1 MPDFFTTTI
10 NIQKPNVPDDQAI
23 AAAVANAPSSGVQEQ
38 RTDPIE
44 KTWGNLYW
52 NDPQV
57 AMPATEP
64 TIVPKETQ
72 SNNVKISNDYVIA
85 NGQVAKYDIIS
96 DESRLVFGDEAAAV
110 LGANGVVGKPA
121 KTYDISMSGYAAAK
135 GWGMSG
141 GMGVVDFFMK
151 EKPNVIW
158 TQLEKAALNRS
169 LLGKTVAAV
178 SPQAKADLMKDLK
191 EEDLTGVED
200 VIASVYAMTT
210 LDAPFLVATSSVGSF
225 FGNLLSSSIR
235 NRAVASMVTSGV
247 LEEVAKRVVS
257 SGIAKS
263 IPLAIAKALP
273 SITSG
278 AISLGSYE
286 AANQILDNK
295 IQNDKWDVSAET
307 IAAFSKG
314 ATLGA
319 VTSAIGLGT
328 KPLEKWLGKY
338 ISASMPAAE
347 VATAG
352 GEVFAFGALSP
363 ILDGRAPTTEDFG
376 HALATIAGLKVAGL
390 PRKLYRNAEGDYR
403 NDVVLSEKDG
413 EIINRVT
420 KSDAN
425 KLKIEDIGKV
435 INDKTVPLDVKNRV
449 LLKYANVVPEE
460 FPLPDRVETV
470 GDEMHTY
477 KGGVLLSIQ
486 PSGKEHIVAGE
497 IRERSLENKF
507 NELTEEGKASVE
519 ARLRPVKTR
528 GVKYNPK
535 AWAEAKAKGYGN
547 RTPEQQ
553 EKVDIF
559 YDAVE
564 KVHAID
570 EYRRKSEPIEKPAE
584 VAEQPIEP
592 VEQPTKPEYIDKDT
606 QRVSD
611 AAKERIKA
619 EQDMI
624 DNPTQEN
631 IDKVIAIYESS
642 AKESSMKL
650 VYQSAIDKLKNGEI
664 TTASK
669 EHEKI
674 KEYAE
679 KNNGGDALSEDQATR
694 GETKKSSED
703 YTDIEAKKNAKEKYL
718 LDKLNEKFPD
728 SKIDSVSS
736 LREFFNKRIKHLE
749 DGLEN
754 SKNNPNTTN
763 NAIDAIQESLTHHRR
778 NLEYLDRLE
787 SEYDKS
793 IELIDRNNKQE
804 KAINYAERN
813 KSGEVLPEAQRAEGE
828 VGGSGNMP
836 EVNKTES
843 KDRETIEVEPEWGD
857 ANKVFTKEAYEK
869 SLENLRNK
877 LSANP
882 FLDPEYWNNM
892 VNVAGYHIEAGARK
906 FSDFAIKMTEALGD
920 NIKPYLKDLY
930 EELRKKGYSSLDD
943 TSVVDKFDI
952 NKDLKVDNVSRALN
966 KLSSEAPKGYKNYT
980 RQVLKKYGK
989 VVSDSFT
996 KKMSE
1001 KTADIKKQ
1009 ERDIKKQMA
1018 LDYRK
1023 KVAEVRAKDKDNFT
1037 KRVVQLKEQYKK
1049 DVSDRVLKET
1059 DSRKKLVAAQRD
1071 LFKAIKTLNKD
1082 HSKDYPNSRRRMAQ
1096 LVAGIS
1102 KVRTAA
1108 DVEKLFDTMSEIW
1121 MQDAMRESAK
1131 KISKSISAK
1140 LTKSTPVVIK
1150 DAVKNFLDLDVEG
1163 VDNTERFME
1172 IARDINNKLTKIHEI
1187 EGDKSKETVVNAREL
1202 ELETR
1207 VLEQDV
1213 ADYKRKMAVETA
1225 ISNVDK
1231 QLRRKYRKPTGLAED
1246 YIKTH
1251 QELLNYGQ
1259 PNAGETAKDFL
1270 SRVLPEMSKQM
1281 TAMFSD
1287 ADFAKYSSPRFGKI
1301 DQILRLADDTKS
1313 TTIDEL
1319 VNNLG
1324 DYKFKD
1330 SLIKY
1335 IEKFGMSGSDKITD
1349 LIDVIV
1355 SNERQAEPKEEKDN
1369 SKTAEVLRQWV
1380 RAELDQLDGSIK
1392 DIDLERL
1399 GVTSLKELFDIAA
1412 NIKENGDYSFSG
1424 KYYDLGEM
1432 HKSIENYNTALD
1444 GREHKIYSFTSW
1456 KSETAAF
1463 FQQFSVMAE
1472 RAWGSLG
1479 SHIATLTQHITGIG
1493 ELENATSR
1501 SRKEYSAIRTE
1512 YDKLVDKK
1520 NVNANM
1526 FKESSYRALYKWLI
1540 QDYGVN
1546 DNMQYVMDNIV
1557 KPSYDR
1563 LVEYTTN
1570 YTGYNEVMNEYRD
1583 RYKDLIDFM
1592 NKHGDKTITELEKMK
1607 GLKDIAE
1614 FEIAEQSKHFDKL
1627 NELSLKYKGKPLVK
1641 RGNYSHMATRL
1652 IPSKVQGDIEAV
1664 DFQKSLTGVG
1674 GTMQDRY
1681 GLGRDRFYIP
1691 DARASFLEGVYQN
1704 VYDVNT
1710 LEARNRLNTF
1720 LKSESSRKLVFGGN
1734 AFNEKYFLGFVKN
1747 YLTENNKAPIDR
1759 TLDKF
1764 TGFFNQV
1771 AMVTQLGSVRQVVAQ
1786 TVPAT
1791 VRLMLSRPD
1800 LIPEIMK
1807 SGATAITGDNMA
1819 LINKYAIGEAGR
1831 KFLEGQYVSH
1841 TSSARNEVYRAMEG
1855 YGKVVREGTY
1865 TTQRM
1870 FNFAREKF
1878 LYPLAMADMAAKRLA
1893 WLTYYQESLDK
1904 QGIDYNTNR
1913 LPDNK
1918 IAAET
1923 ANRLTANIA
1932 SSMTAG
1938 GQAKIFKSRGVTG
1951 AAVYTLLPFAS
1962 FSSNAKNELVR
1973 NIQQIYRGVGME
1985 KLKAVSGTTGIM
1997 AETVAFEALKAYLFS
2012 PIYMAAGISLYK
2024 MMGSYFGFDDDEN
2037 MAEYVDIKQMNKEDN
2052 FLFNTVYR
2060 ITVDGTGA
2068 VIENAAGEFFND
2080 MNKKYKLSVD
2090 DKGEARTIYVQ
2101 DVNLSSGKLGTSINA
2116 ISDLG
2121 KFGAMM
2127 LTGET
2132 KNAKGEK
2139 VKLTDTEKKMVD
2151 AISSYSL
2158 LLTTGVVPADLDR
2171 SLSLIKKEVD
2181 TYMKYRTGQEVTIT
2195 TKPKTAKEAERARQ
2209 RRIEN
2214 YIKKND

>member
-1 MPDFFTTTI
+1 
-10 NIQKPNVPDDQAI
+10 
-23 AAAVANAPSSGVQEQ
+23 
-38 RTDPIE
+38 
-44 KTWGNLYW
+44 
-52 NDPQV
+52 
-57 AMPATEP
+57 
-64 TIVPKETQ
+64 
-72 SNNVKISNDYVIA
+72 
-85 NGQVAKYDIIS
+85 
-96 DESRLVFGDEAAAV
+96 
-110 LGANGVVGKPA
+110 
-121 KTYDISMSGYAAAK
+121 
-135 GWGMSG
+135 
-141 GMGVVDFFMK
+141 
-151 EKPNVIW
+151 
-158 TQLEKAALNRS
+158 
-169 LLGKTVAAV
+169 
-178 SPQAKADLMKDLK
+178 
-191 EEDLTGVED
+191 
-200 VIASVYAMTT
+200 
-210 LDAPFLVATSSVGSF
+210 
-225 FGNLLSSSIR
+225 
-235 NRAVASMVTSGV
+235 
-247 LEEVAKRVVS
+247 
-257 SGIAKS
+257 
-263 IPLAIAKALP
+263 
-273 SITSG
+273 
-278 AISLGSYE
+278 
-286 AANQILDNK
+286 
-295 IQNDKWDVSAET
+295 
-307 IAAFSKG
+307 
-314 ATLGA
+314 
-319 VTSAIGLGT
+319 
-328 KPLEKWLGKY
+328 
-338 ISASMPAAE
+338 
-347 VATAG
+347 
-352 GEVFAFGALSP
+352 
-363 ILDGRAPTTEDFG
+363 
-376 HALATIAGLKVAGL
+376 
-390 PRKLYRNAEGDYR
+390 
-403 NDVVLSEKDG
+403 
-413 EIINRVT
+413 
-420 KSDAN
+420 
-425 KLKIEDIGKV
+425 
-435 INDKTVPLDVKNRV
+435 
-449 LLKYANVVPEE
+449 
-460 FPLPDRVETV
+460 
-470 GDEMHTY
+470 
-477 KGGVLLSIQ
+477 
-486 PSGKEHIVAGE
+486 
-497 IRERSLENKF
+497 
-507 NELTEEGKASVE
+507 
-519 ARLRPVKTR
+519 
-528 GVKYNPK
+528 
-535 AWAEAKAKGYGN
+535 
-547 RTPEQQ
+547 
-553 EKVDIF
+553 
-559 YDAVE
+559 
-564 KVHAID
+564 
-570 EYRRKSEPIEKPAE
+570 
-584 VAEQPIEP
+584 
-592 VEQPTKPEYIDKDT
+592 
-606 QRVSD
+606 
-611 AAKERIKA
+611 
-619 EQDMI
+619 
-624 DNPTQEN
+624 
-631 IDKVIAIYESS
+631 
-642 AKESSMKL
+642 
-650 VYQSAIDKLKNGEI
+650 
-664 TTASK
+664 
-669 EHEKI
+669 
-674 KEYAE
+674 
-679 KNNGGDALSEDQATR
+679 
-694 GETKKSSED
+694 
-703 YTDIEAKKNAKEKYL
+703 
-718 LDKLNEKFPD
+718 
-728 SKIDSVSS
+728 
-736 LREFFNKRIKHLE
+736 
-749 DGLEN
+749 
-754 SKNNPNTTN
+754 
-763 NAIDAIQESLTHHRR
+763 
-778 NLEYLDRLE
+778 
-787 SEYDKS
+787 
-793 IELIDRNNKQE
+793 
-804 KAINYAERN
+804 
-813 KSGEVLPEAQRAEGE
+813 
-828 VGGSGNMP
+828 MP
-836 EVNKTES
+836 EVNRSES
-843 KDRETIEVEPEWGD
+843 KDRETVEVEPEWGD

-943 TSVVDKFDI
+943 ISVVDKFDI

-989 VVSDSFT
+989 VVSDSFA

-1009 ERDIKKQMA
+1009 ERDIRKQMA
-1018 LDYRK
+1018 LDYRR

-1037 KRVVQLKEQYKK
+1037 KRIVQLKEQYKK

-1059 DSRKKLVAAQRD
+1059 DRRKKLVAAQRD
-1071 LFKAIKTLNKD
+1071 LFKAIKTLNKE
-1082 HSKDYPNSRRRMAQ
+1082 HSRDYPNSRRRMAQ

-1102 KVRTAA
+1102 KVRTEA

-1187 EGDKSKETVVNAREL
+1187 EGDKSKETVVNARDL
-1202 ELETR
+1202 EIETK

-1213 ADYKRKMAVETA
+1213 ADYKRKMAIETA

-1231 QLRRKYRKPTGLAED
+1231 QLRRKYRKPSGLAED
-1246 YIKTH
+1246 YVKTH

-1259 PNAGETAKDFL
+1259 PNTGETAKDYL

-1287 ADFAKYSSPRFGKI
+1287 VDFAKYSSPRFGKI
-1301 DQILRLADDTKS
+1301 DQILRLADETKS

-1324 DYKFKD
+1324 NYKFKD
-1330 SLIKY
+1330 SLIDY
-1335 IEKFGMSGSDKITD
+1335 IQKFGMSGSDKISD

-1355 SNERQAEPKEEKDN
+1355 SNEKQVEPREEKDN
-1369 SKTAEVLRQWV
+1369 SKTAEILRQWV

-1424 KYYDLGEM
+1424 RYYDLGEM
-1432 HKSIENYNTALD
+1432 HKSIDNYNTALD
-1444 GREHKIYSFTSW
+1444 GREHKIYSFTGW

-1501 SRKEYSAIRTE
+1501 SRKEYSAIRAE

-1570 YTGYNEVMNEYRD
+1570 YTGYNEIMNEYRD

-1652 IPSKVQGDIEAV
+1652 IPSKVSGDIEAV

-1800 LIPEIMK
+1800 LIPQIMK

-1904 QGIDYNTNR
+1904 QGIYYSTYR
-1913 LPDNK
+1913 LPDNN

-1932 SSMTAG
+1932 SSMTAE

-1973 NIQQIYRGVGME
+1973 NIQQVYRGVGIE

-2012 PIYMAAGISLYK
+2012 PIYMAAGMSLYK

>member
-1 MPDFFTTTI
+1 
-10 NIQKPNVPDDQAI
+10 
-23 AAAVANAPSSGVQEQ
+23 
-38 RTDPIE
+38 
-44 KTWGNLYW
+44 
-52 NDPQV
+52 
-57 AMPATEP
+57 
-64 TIVPKETQ
+64 
-72 SNNVKISNDYVIA
+72 
-85 NGQVAKYDIIS
+85 
-96 DESRLVFGDEAAAV
+96 
-110 LGANGVVGKPA
+110 
-121 KTYDISMSGYAAAK
+121 
-135 GWGMSG
+135 
-141 GMGVVDFFMK
+141 
-151 EKPNVIW
+151 
-158 TQLEKAALNRS
+158 
-169 LLGKTVAAV
+169 
-178 SPQAKADLMKDLK
+178 
-191 EEDLTGVED
+191 
-200 VIASVYAMTT
+200 
-210 LDAPFLVATSSVGSF
+210 
-225 FGNLLSSSIR
+225 
-235 NRAVASMVTSGV
+235 
-247 LEEVAKRVVS
+247 
-257 SGIAKS
+257 
-263 IPLAIAKALP
+263 
-273 SITSG
+273 
-278 AISLGSYE
+278 
-286 AANQILDNK
+286 
-295 IQNDKWDVSAET
+295 
-307 IAAFSKG
+307 
-314 ATLGA
+314 
-319 VTSAIGLGT
+319 
-328 KPLEKWLGKY
+328 
-338 ISASMPAAE
+338 
-347 VATAG
+347 
-352 GEVFAFGALSP
+352 
-363 ILDGRAPTTEDFG
+363 
-376 HALATIAGLKVAGL
+376 
-390 PRKLYRNAEGDYR
+390 
-403 NDVVLSEKDG
+403 
-413 EIINRVT
+413 
-420 KSDAN
+420 
-425 KLKIEDIGKV
+425 
-435 INDKTVPLDVKNRV
+435 
-449 LLKYANVVPEE
+449 
-460 FPLPDRVETV
+460 
-470 GDEMHTY
+470 
-477 KGGVLLSIQ
+477 
-486 PSGKEHIVAGE
+486 
-497 IRERSLENKF
+497 
-507 NELTEEGKASVE
+507 
-519 ARLRPVKTR
+519 
-528 GVKYNPK
+528 
-535 AWAEAKAKGYGN
+535 
-547 RTPEQQ
+547 
-553 EKVDIF
+553 
-559 YDAVE
+559 
-564 KVHAID
+564 
-570 EYRRKSEPIEKPAE
+570 
-584 VAEQPIEP
+584 
-592 VEQPTKPEYIDKDT
+592 
-606 QRVSD
+606 
-611 AAKERIKA
+611 
-619 EQDMI
+619 
-624 DNPTQEN
+624 
-631 IDKVIAIYESS
+631 
-642 AKESSMKL
+642 MKL

-679 KNNGGDALSEDQATR
+679 KNNGGDVLQKEVTENKT
-694 GETKKSSED
+694 GENITSSQSSIPM
-703 YTDIEAKKNAKEKYL
+703 IEAKIADIERRRQEELNVEQLPIDRVKRKNGAIGTQGVTTEQVASILKNVLGLNIPENATMKDLVNLFISDKANIKKLLDFTNRNPINITELPDGTIQINDGHHRAFLLDQAGISEIPATRNKSDEINAKYDAEL
-718 LDKLNEKFPD
+718 AA
-728 SKIDSVSS
+728 
-736 LREFFNKRIKHLE
+736 LR
-749 DGLEN
+749 
-754 SKNNPNTTN
+754 
-763 NAIDAIQESLTHHRR
+763 
-778 NLEYLDRLE
+778 
-787 SEYDKS
+787 
-793 IELIDRNNKQE
+793 DRNNKQE

-813 KSGEVLPEAQRAEGE
+813 KGGEVLPEAQRAEGE
-828 VGGSGNMP
+828 VGGSGDMP
-836 EVNKTES
+836 EVNRTES
-843 KDRETIEVEPEWGD
+843 KDREKVEVEPEWGD

-952 NKDLKVDNVSRALN
+952 NKDLKVDNVSRVLN

-1009 ERDIKKQMA
+1009 ERDIRKQMA
-1018 LDYRK
+1018 LDYRR

-1037 KRVVQLKEQYKK
+1037 KRIVQLKEQYKK

-1059 DSRKKLVAAQRD
+1059 DRRKKLVEAQRD
-1071 LFKAIKTLNKD
+1071 LFKAIKTLNKE
-1082 HSKDYPNSRRRMAQ
+1082 HSRDYPNSRRRMAQ

-1150 DAVKNFLDLDVEG
+1150 DAVKNFLDLDIEG

-1225 ISNVDK
+1225 ISNVDR

-1246 YIKTH
+1246 YVKTH

-1287 ADFAKYSSPRFGKI
+1287 ADFARYSSPRFGKI

-1355 SNERQAEPKEEKDN
+1355 SNEKQVEPKEEKDN

-1392 DIDLERL
+1392 DINLERL

-1424 KYYDLGEM
+1424 RYYDLGEM
-1432 HKSIENYNTALD
+1432 HKSIDNYNTALD

-1479 SHIATLTQHITGIG
+1479 SHIATLTQHITGMG

-1540 QDYGVN
+1540 QDYGVD

-1570 YTGYNEVMNEYRD
+1570 YTGYNEIMNEYRD

-1691 DARASFLEGVYQN
+1691 DARVSFLEGVYHN

-1932 SSMTAG
+1932 SSMTAE
-1938 GQAKIFKSRGVTG
+1938 GQAKIFKSRGITG

>member
-10 NIQKPNVPDDQAI
+10 NIKKADVPDDQAI
-23 AAAVANAPSSGVQEQ
+23 ANAVANAPSSVVQEQ
-38 RTDPIE
+38 IEDPIE

-52 NDPQV
+52 NNPQV
-57 AMPATEP
+57 VMPETEP
-64 TIVPKETQ
+64 TIAPKEPQ

-110 LGANGVVGKPA
+110 LGANGIVGKPV
-121 KTYDISMSGYAAAK
+121 KRDKEPTYDISMSGYAAAK
-135 GWGMSG
+135 GMGMSG

-178 SPQAKADLMKDLK
+178 SPQAKANLMKDIK

-247 LEEVAKRVVS
+247 AEEVAKRVVS

-286 AANQILDNK
+286 AANQVLDNK

-338 ISASMPAAE
+338 ISASMPVAE
-347 VATAG
+347 VATTG

-460 FPLPDRVETV
+460 FPLPDRVETI

-570 EYRRKSEPIEKPAE
+570 EYRRKAEPIEKPTE
-584 VAEQPIEP
+584 PAEQP
-592 VEQPTKPEYIDKDT
+592 VESKPEYIDEDT

-611 AAKERIKA
+611 AIKETFKA
-619 EQDMI
+619 ERDMI

-642 AKESSMKL
+642 AKESNMKL
-650 VYQSAIDKLKNGEI
+650 VYQSAIDKLRNGEI

-669 EHEKI
+669 EYEKV
-674 KEYAE
+674 KE
-679 KNNGGDALSEDQATR
+679 
-694 GETKKSSED
+694 
-703 YTDIEAKKNAKEKYL
+703 
-718 LDKLNEKFPD
+718 
-728 SKIDSVSS
+728 
-736 LREFFNKRIKHLE
+736 
-749 DGLEN
+749 
-754 SKNNPNTTN
+754 
-763 NAIDAIQESLTHHRR
+763 
-778 NLEYLDRLE
+778 
-787 SEYDKS
+787 
-793 IELIDRNNKQE
+793 
-804 KAINYAERN
+804 YAERN
-813 KSGEVLPEAQRAEGE
+813 KGGEVLPETQGAEGE
-828 VGGSGNMP
+828 VRSSGDMP
-836 EVNKTES
+836 EVNRSES
-843 KDRETIEVEPEWGD
+843 KDRETVEVEPEWGD

-943 TSVVDKFDI
+943 ISVVDKFDI

-989 VVSDSFT
+989 VVSDSFA

-1001 KTADIKKQ
+1001 KTADVKKQ
-1009 ERDIKKQMA
+1009 ERDIRKQMA
-1018 LDYRK
+1018 LDYRM

-1037 KRVVQLKEQYKK
+1037 KRIVQLKEQYKK

-1059 DSRKKLVAAQRD
+1059 DRRKKLVAAQRD
-1071 LFKAIKTLNKD
+1071 LFKAIKTLNKE
-1082 HSKDYPNSRRRMAQ
+1082 HSRDYPNSRRRMAQ

-1102 KVRTAA
+1102 KVRTEA

-1187 EGDKSKETVVNAREL
+1187 EGDKSKETVVNARDL
-1202 ELETR
+1202 EIETK

-1213 ADYKRKMAVETA
+1213 ADYKRKMAIETA

-1231 QLRRKYRKPTGLAED
+1231 QLRRKYRKPSGLAED
-1246 YIKTH
+1246 YVKTH

-1259 PNAGETAKDFL
+1259 PNTGETAKDYL

-1287 ADFAKYSSPRFGKI
+1287 VDFAKYSSPRFGKI
-1301 DQILRLADDTKS
+1301 DQILRLADETKS

-1324 DYKFKD
+1324 NYKFKD
-1330 SLIKY
+1330 SLIDY
-1335 IEKFGMSGSDKITD
+1335 IQKFGMSGSDKISD

-1355 SNERQAEPKEEKDN
+1355 SNEKQVEPREEKDN
-1369 SKTAEVLRQWV
+1369 SKTAEILRQWV

-1424 KYYDLGEM
+1424 RYYDLGEM
-1432 HKSIENYNTALD
+1432 HKSIDNYNIALD
-1444 GREHKIYSFTSW
+1444 GREHKIYSFTGW

-1501 SRKEYSAIRTE
+1501 SRKEYSAIRAE

-1546 DNMQYVMDNIV
+1546 DNTQYVMDNIV

-1570 YTGYNEVMNEYRD
+1570 YTGYNEIMNEYRD

-1592 NKHGDKTITELEKMK
+1592 NKHGNKTITELEKMK

-1652 IPSKVQGDIEAV
+1652 IPSKVSGDIEAV

-1786 TVPAT
+1786 TAPAT

-1800 LIPEIMK
+1800 LIPQIMK

-1932 SSMTAG
+1932 SSMTAE

-1973 NIQQIYRGVGME
+1973 NIQQVYRGVGIE

-2012 PIYMAAGISLYK
+2012 PIYMAAGMSLYK

>member
-1 MPDFFTTTI
+1 MPDFFTTNI
-10 NIQKPNVPDDQAI
+10 NIQKAIVPVDQAI

-52 NDPQV
+52 NNPQV
-57 AMPATEP
+57 VMPATEHTTVP
-64 TIVPKETQ
+64 AESQAAIVPPQ

-110 LGANGVVGKPA
+110 LGANGIVGKPV
-121 KTYDISMSGYAAAK
+121 KRDKEPTYDISMSGYAAAK
-135 GWGMSG
+135 GMGMSG

-151 EKPNVIW
+151 EKPNIIW

-178 SPQAKADLMKDLK
+178 SPQAKANLMKDLK

-247 LEEVAKRVVS
+247 AEEVAKRVVS

-570 EYRRKSEPIEKPAE
+570 EYRRKSEPIDKPAE

-592 VEQPTKPEYIDKDT
+592 VEQPTKPEYIDEDI

-679 KNNGGDALSEDQATR
+679 KN
-694 GETKKSSED
+694 
-703 YTDIEAKKNAKEKYL
+703 
-718 LDKLNEKFPD
+718 
-728 SKIDSVSS
+728 
-736 LREFFNKRIKHLE
+736 
-749 DGLEN
+749 
-754 SKNNPNTTN
+754 
-763 NAIDAIQESLTHHRR
+763 
-778 NLEYLDRLE
+778 
-787 SEYDKS
+787 
-793 IELIDRNNKQE
+793 
-804 KAINYAERN
+804 
-813 KSGEVLPEAQRAEGE
+813 KSGEVLPEAQRAESE
-828 VGGSGNMP
+828 VGGSGDMS
-836 EVNKTES
+836 EVNRTES

-943 TSVVDKFDI
+943 ASVVDKFDI

-989 VVSDSFT
+989 VVSDSFA

-1009 ERDIKKQMA
+1009 ERDIRKQMA

-1037 KRVVQLKEQYKK
+1037 KRIVQLKEQYKK
-1049 DVSDRVLKET
+1049 NVSDRVLKET

-1071 LFKAIKTLNKD
+1071 LFKAIKTLNKE
-1082 HSKDYPNSRRRMAQ
+1082 HSRDYPNSRRRMAQ

-1150 DAVKNFLDLDVEG
+1150 DAVKNFLDLDIEG

-1246 YIKTH
+1246 YVKTH

-1444 GREHKIYSFTSW
+1444 WREHKIYSFTSW

-1501 SRKEYSAIRTE
+1501 SRKEYSVIRTE

-1570 YTGYNEVMNEYRD
+1570 YTGYNEIMNEYRD

-1720 LKSESSRKLVFGGN
+1720 LKSESSRKIVFGGN

-1932 SSMTAG
+1932 SSMTAE
-1938 GQAKIFKSRGVTG
+1938 GQAKIFKSRGITG

-1973 NIQQIYRGVGME
+1973 NIQQIYRGVGIE

-2012 PIYMAAGISLYK
+2012 PIYMAAGMSLYK

-2214 YIKKND
+2214 YIKKNY